1 MQVSNLSVPAFPD
14 PRLDCERTTKTHDIR
29 CRDPFVMLAGDTY
42 YLYRSRCDK
51 IECLTSLDLEVWSK
65 PIVVFDP
72 PADFYGCDNFFWAPE
87 CHFYGGKFYIFTSC
101 KSRETGTRRIS
112 VYCASDPL
120 GPFTEIT
127 KGGITPA
134 AWDAIDGTLRIEN
147 GVPYMVFVHEWTSMP
162 DHIGSFVAAPLSD
175 DFTRFTAD
183 PIHLFYA
190 SELEG
195 ATEGVTD
202 GCYLYRTDSGKLGMI
217 WSNFVAGE
225 YVIAK
230 ACSDNGALDGKWSQN
245 GLLYARGLQN
255 GFDFDG
261 GHGMI
266 FRKKGGSYAVAYHS
280 PNAPQK
286 SDFEH
291 LTISDLDVTGDDIRI
306 K

>member
-1 MQVSNLSVPAFPD
+1 MTVSDLNVPAFPD
-14 PRLDCERTTKTHDIR
+14 PRLNCERKTKTHDIR
-29 CRDPFVMLAGDTY
+29 CRDPFVMLAGDVY
-42 YLYRSRCDK
+42 YLYRSRDGK
-51 IECLTSLDLEVWSK
+51 IECLTSLDLNLWSE

-72 PADFYGCDNFFWAPE
+72 PADFYGCDQFFWAPE
-87 CHFYGGKFYIFTSC
+87 CHYYDGNFYIFTSC
-101 KSRETGTRRIS
+101 KSGKTGTRRIS
-112 VYCASDPL
+112 VYRASTPL

-134 AWDAIDGTLRIEN
+134 AWDAIDGTLWFEN
-147 GVPYMVFVHEWTSMP
+147 DIPYMVFVHEWTSMP
-162 DHIGSFVAAPLSD
+162 DHIGSFVAAPLGK
-175 DFTRFTAD
+175 DFTRFTAE

-217 WSNFVAGE
+217 WSNFVAND

-230 ACSDNGALDGKWSQN
+230 AHSDNGTLSGKWIQD
-245 GLLYARGLQN
+245 GLLYARGLRA

-266 FRKKGGSYAVAYHS
+266 FRKRDGGFAVAFHS
-280 PNAPQK
+280 PNAPAK
-286 SDFEH
+286 GDIER
-291 LTISDLDVTGDDIRI
+291 LTISDLDVTDDDITI